1 MTSKDGKARLTGG
14 RPLPNELISVEIE
27 LTHPEDA
34 ISAVKFDPTNPDLLL
49 VSSWD
54 KTVKLYNLSNA
65 SPTEPISVYPHPSP
79 VLDVCFGTGKNA
91 GRGYTASLDRGVRE
105 IDLQPSAPTPNPA
118 NPNSIPNSN
127 SRPNRVISTH
137 QDAVKCVHY
146 SSEFDILITG
156 SWDRSVMLQDPK
168 ASSNKQYPNQICSLT
183 LPNLPAKVYSLDSS
197 KDKLVVA
204 MGNRR
209 IWIWDLAKLSEA
221 VEKVNQINKNPNL
234 AATETVIP
242 PPPLQERESSLKF
255 MTRLIKCM
263 PPGDGYASGSI
274 EGRVA
279 VDFFD
284 TSAESQAKKYAFKC
298 HRQAIDGVDTI
309 YPVNALAFHP
319 THGTFATGGGDG
331 IVSIWDSAAKK
342 RLRQLPKYPG
352 SITSLAFNSDG
363 SKLAI
368 GCSVL
373 EEENPA
379 NNPAAD
385 DDHSNERGADLEN
398 KEASHNPDKKNS
410 SHFNSLKNCVFVR
423 NVIDDCKGKAKFWV
437 PGKLW

>member
-1 MTSKDGKARLTGG
+1 MTSKDGK
-14 RPLPNELISVEIE
+14 EIE
-27 LTHPEDA
+27 LSHPEDA

-54 KTVKLYNLSNA
+54 KTVKLFNLSNS
-65 SPTEPISVYPHPSP
+65 SPTEPVSVYPHPSA
-79 VLDVCFGTGKNA
+79 VLDVCFGAGKNA
-91 GRGYTASLDRGVRE
+91 GRAYTASLDRGVRE
-105 IDLQPSAPTPNPA
+105 IDLEPSAPTS
-118 NPNSIPNSN
+118 NSNSNANSN

-137 QDAVKCVHY
+137 QDAVRCVHY
-146 SSEFDILITG
+146 SSEFDILISG
-156 SWDRSVMLQDPK
+156 SWDRSVVLQDPK

-183 LPNLPAKVYSLDSS
+183 LPNLPAKVYCLDSS

-209 IWIWDLAKLSEA
+209 IWIWDLPQLSEA
-221 VEKVNQINKNPNL
+221 VEKVNQINQNPNL
-234 AATETVIP
+234 AATETVVP

-255 MTRLIKCM
+255 MTRSIKCM
-263 PPGDGYASGSI
+263 PRGDGYASGSI

-279 VDFFD
+279 VDLFD
-284 TSAESQAKKYAFKC
+284 TSAESQTKKYAFKC
-298 HRQAIDGVDTI
+298 HRQVIEGIDTI

-319 THGTFATGGGDG
+319 TFGTFATGGGDG

-368 GCSVL
+368 ACSIL

-379 NNPAAD
+379 NNPAVED
-385 DDHSNERGADLEN
+385 EHSNEKGAAKDPSAADKPDSQN
-398 KEASHNPDKKNS
+398 KNN

-423 NVIDDCKGKAKFWV
+423 NVVDDCKPRAK
-437 PGKLW
+437 

>member
-1 MTSKDGKARLTGG
+1 MTSKDGK
-14 RPLPNELISVEIE
+14 EIE
-27 LTHPEDA
+27 LSHPEDA
-34 ISAVKFDPTNPDLLL
+34 ITAVKFDPANPNLLL

-54 KTVKLYNLSNA
+54 KTVKLYNLSNP

-105 IDLQPSAPTPNPA
+105 IDLSRHLLHPPRIRGRIGIRYLNQRIMG
-118 NPNSIPNSN
+118 SIGCTT
-127 SRPNRVISTH
+127 RPKS
-137 QDAVKCVHY
+137 
-146 SSEFDILITG
+146 
-156 SWDRSVMLQDPK
+156 
-168 ASSNKQYPNQICSLT
+168 SSNKQYPNQICSLT
-183 LPNLPAKVYSLDSS
+183 LPNLPAKVFCLDAS

-204 MGNRR
+204 M
-209 IWIWDLAKLSEA
+209 
-221 VEKVNQINKNPNL
+221 VNDQFNSNPNL
-234 AATETVIP
+234 ATTETVVP

-255 MTRLIKCM
+255 MTRAIKCM
-263 PPGDGYASGSI
+263 PRGDGYASGSI

-279 VDFFD
+279 VDLFD
-284 TSAESQAKKYAFKC
+284 TSTESQAKKYAFKC
-298 HRQAIDGVDTI
+298 HRQVIDGVDTI

-319 THGTFATGGGDG
+319 TFGTFATGGGDG

-368 GCSVL
+368 ACSIL

-379 NNPAAD
+379 NNPNNNET
-385 DDHSNERGADLEN
+385 DHSSDPNN
-398 KEASHNPDKKNS
+398 KKESSDEDMKDSSAAPAAAGDPDKKID
-410 SHFNSLKNCVFVR
+410 SHINSLKNCVFIR
-423 NVIDDCKGKAKFWV
+423 NVIDDCKPRTKMQQQ
-437 PGKLW
+437 

>member
-1 MTSKDGKARLTGG
+1 MTSKDGK
-14 RPLPNELISVEIE
+14 EIE
-27 LTHPEDA
+27 LSHPEDA

-54 KTVKLYNLSNA
+54 KTVKLYNLSN
-65 SPTEPISVYPHPSP
+65 PTPTDPVSVYPHPSA

-91 GRGYTASLDRGVRE
+91 GRAYTASLDRGVRE
-105 IDLQPSAPTPNPA
+105 IDLESSFPPATSTPA
-118 NPNSIPNSN
+118 NSASPANHLN

-146 SSEFDILITG
+146 SSEFDILISG
-156 SWDRSVMLQDPK
+156 SWDRSVVLQDPK
-168 ASSNKQYPNQICSLT
+168 ASANRQYPNQICSLT
-183 LPNLPAKVYSLDSS
+183 LPNLPAKVYCLDSC

-209 IWIWDLAKLSEA
+209 IWIWDLSKLSES
-221 VEKVNQINKNPNL
+221 VQKVNQINQNPTL
-234 AATETVIP
+234 AATETVVP

-255 MTRLIKCM
+255 MTRSIKCI
-263 PPGDGYASGSI
+263 PRGEGYASGSI

-279 VDFFD
+279 VDLFD
-284 TSAESQAKKYAFKC
+284 TSTESQAKKYAFKC
-298 HRQAIDGVDTI
+298 HRQVLEGVDTI

-319 THGTFATGGGDG
+319 TFGTFATGGGDG

-363 SKLAI
+363 SRLAI
-368 GCSVL
+368 ACSIL

-379 NNPAAD
+379 NNPSAD
-385 DDHSNERGADLEN
+385 DDQSPEKGGPDQHQKDPSAEEKDIT
-398 KEASHNPDKKNS
+398 KEEQDKKKTS
-410 SHFNSLKNCVFVR
+410 DFNSLKNCVFVR
-423 NVIDDCKGKAKFWV
+423 NVIDDCKPRSSK
-437 PGKLW
+437 

>member
-1 MTSKDGKARLTGG
+1 KCSTVEARD
-14 RPLPNELISVEIE
+14 PDLISRSPGAWPEASPSPPWLALRKHDFEGWKRIE
-27 LTHPEDA
+27 LSHPEDA
-34 ISAVKFDPTNPDLLL
+34 ITAVKFDPANPNLLL

-54 KTVKLYNLSNA
+54 KTVKLYNLSNP

-105 IDLQPSAPTPNPA
+105 IDLESTSASPT
-118 NPNSIPNSN
+118 SN

-146 SSEFDILITG
+146 SSEFDILISG
-156 SWDRSVMLQDPK
+156 SWDRSVVLQDPK
-168 ASSNKQYPNQICSLT
+168 SSSNKQYPNQICSLT
-183 LPNLPAKVYSLDSS
+183 LPNLPAKVFCLDAS

-209 IWIWDLAKLSEA
+209 IWIWDLLKLSESLMINLIRILIWLQP
-221 VEKVNQINKNPNL
+221 KLLSHHHHSRTRKLTQIHDP
-234 AATETVIP
+234 
-242 PPPLQERESSLKF
+242 F
-255 MTRLIKCM
+255 
-263 PPGDGYASGSI
+263 
-274 EGRVA
+274 
-279 VDFFD
+279 
-284 TSAESQAKKYAFKC
+284 
-298 HRQAIDGVDTI
+298 
-309 YPVNALAFHP
+309 
-319 THGTFATGGGDG
+319 GTFATGGGDG

-368 GCSVL
+368 ACSIL

-379 NNPAAD
+379 NNPD
-385 DDHSNERGADLEN
+385 NNETDHSSDPNN
-398 KEASHNPDKKNS
+398 KKESSDEDMKDSSAAPAAAGDPDKKID
-410 SHFNSLKNCVFVR
+410 SHINSLKNCVFIR
-423 NVIDDCKGKAKFWV
+423 NVIDDCKPRTK
-437 PGKLW
+437 

>member
-1 MTSKDGKARLTGG
+1 MTSKDGK
-14 RPLPNELISVEIE
+14 EIE
-27 LTHPEDA
+27 LSHPEDA
-34 ISAVKFDPTNPDLLL
+34 ITAVKFDPANPNLLL

-54 KTVKLYNLSNA
+54 KTVKLYNLSNP

-105 IDLQPSAPTPNPA
+105 IDLESTSASPT
-118 NPNSIPNSN
+118 SN

-146 SSEFDILITG
+146 SSEFDILISG
-156 SWDRSVMLQDPK
+156 SWDRSVVLQDPK
-168 ASSNKQYPNQICSLT
+168 SSSNKQYPNQICSLT
-183 LPNLPAKVYSLDSS
+183 LPNLPAKVFCLDAS

-209 IWIWDLAKLSEA
+209 IWIWDLLKLSES
-221 VEKVNQINKNPNL
+221 VQKVNDQFNSNPNL
-234 AATETVIP
+234 ATTETVVP

-255 MTRLIKCM
+255 MTRAIKCM
-263 PPGDGYASGSI
+263 PRGDGYASGSI

-279 VDFFD
+279 VDLFD
-284 TSAESQAKKYAFKC
+284 TSTESQAKKYAFKC
-298 HRQAIDGVDTI
+298 HRQVIDGVDTI

-319 THGTFATGGGDG
+319 TFGTFATGGGDG

-368 GCSVL
+368 ACSIL

-379 NNPAAD
+379 NNPNNNET
-385 DDHSNERGADLEN
+385 DHSSDPNN
-398 KEASHNPDKKNS
+398 KKESSDEDMKDSSAAPAAAGDPDKKID
-410 SHFNSLKNCVFVR
+410 SHINSLKNCVFIR
-423 NVIDDCKGKAKFWV
+423 NVIDDCKPRTK
-437 PGKLW
+437 